1 MSPRVLPER
10 PLPGHAVCLDL
21 RTATAHDP
29 DDAVRAALDAQRPG
43 GERRFLVLDTADRLV
58 AHQRLYERLSSYGPA
73 RVVCLAVG
81 DRNGRTVRRTL
92 TLRPPAAGVL
102 WLFDGVEDEV
112 PGDAVLRPLVD
123 VLATPEVFDAVL
135 RALGEVVHGVAVPA
149 VRVLEHD
156 LTDEARERAWRQ
168 AVEGLVGQ
176 EVPSGASA
184 ERVPGALAL
193 LLDEGVPRSLAGHQ
207 WLPPGGRTGAALAAC
222 EEAVADAVDGH
233 QRVRGAAGLL
243 TRAGVDV
250 DLPGDIERVVRE
262 LGRVRAVVADAFGAA
277 GGSRPTV
284 EHRAVLRDRG
294 VELPEMPREITRA
307 GIVPALRD
315 HTHELIGRGLP
326 LRSVAARLSA
336 LSARTA
342 PVGSTARLARL
353 DALCGPERLRR
364 LDGRYAFT
372 AGGPRP
378 TAFVV
383 TGLLALLAGV
393 WPVLGW
399 VLGPAVGAVAA
410 GLARLALRR
419 RPNRSPDGRTDGGG
433 STGAAP
439 RLLGGLLGGLAG
451 AALGLFLGPPPWA
464 GALAL
469 AVSLT
474 AVVLLA
480 LRDWTR
486 GVDDWWARADPEEA
500 WRVLGEVRNL
510 VVTTAVHDWL
520 FAEVRHHCSAGA
532 GAVSR
537 LLGDLADTADRHR
550 SGTAVPPGA
559 DFRAATRNREDRSR
573 EDRGGGE
580 WDGGEWD
587 GGEWGESLPPPSARS
602 SDASRPRDPYGNPRG
617 DTYGGPY
624 GNAHGGSY
632 DPHGDSFGDTFG
644 DTFGDR
650 GDDHYGDP
658 YGDTFGNRDDLHGRS
673 PYGGRDNPYGSPY
686 GAGDGDGDDR
696 DPYGSSGRSTAGA
709 LGFSARDPED
719 RHGGS
724 SAPPAPAW
732 LERRHGD
739 GGPLL
744 VDTLVGDLV
753 AGTLLILDRCWA
765 GVERDPGAPASPVH
779 EQRLT
784 ELLDD
789 TRLRLERDVAASP
802 PSRPD
807 GPRDPGGPTGLTTA
821 PVDRPD
827 AARLS
832 GVAPDA
838 VARLLLAG
846 DDPGL
851 TVALCGPEHLRLLSH
866 DPLAARQIRFVPE
879 AMRRGAAGD
888 DIWRGTPED
897 VVWTGAGRHAGIL
910 RLVPLRA
917 DVVHTV
923 RAEEAED
930 Q

>member
-21 RTATAHDP
+21 RTVAAHDP
-29 DDAVRAALDAQRPG
+29 DDTVRAALDAQRPG
-43 GERRFLVLDTADRLV
+43 GESRFLVLDTADRLV

-81 DRNGRTVRRTL
+81 ERNERTVRRTL

-102 WLFDGVEDEV
+102 WLFDGVEDDV

-168 AVEGLVGQ
+168 AVEGLVGR
-176 EVPSGASA
+176 EVPVGASAA

-207 WLPPGGRTGAALAAC
+207 WLPPGGMTGAALAAC
-222 EEAVADAVDGH
+222 EEAVAVAADGH
-233 QRVRGAAGLL
+233 QRLRGAAGLL
-243 TRAGVDV
+243 TRAGADV

-342 PVGSTARLARL
+342 PVGSTARLTRL

-378 TAFVV
+378 AAFAV

-399 VLGPAVGAVAA
+399 VLGPAVGVVAA

-451 AALGLFLGPPPWA
+451 AGLGLFLGPPPWA

-537 LLGDLADTADRHR
+537 LLGDLADTADAHGP
-550 SGTAVPPGA
+550 GTAVPPGA
-559 DFRAATRNREDRSR
+559 RFRAAARSR
-573 EDRGGGE
+573 EDR
-580 WDGGEWD
+580 D
-587 GGEWGESLPPPSARS
+587 GGEWGERGESLPPRSARS
-602 SDASRPRDPYGNPRG
+602 SGTSRPRDPHG
-617 DTYGGPY
+617 DTYGNAYGGP
-624 GNAHGGSY
+624 Y
-632 DPHGDSFGDTFG
+632 DPHGDSFGDAFG
-644 DTFGDR
+644 DSFGDME
-650 GDDHYGDP
+650 DDRYGDP
-658 YGDTFGNRDDLHGRS
+658 YGDTYGNGDDPHRS
-673 PYGGRDNPYGSPY
+673 PYGDRNDPYGSPY
-686 GAGDGDGDDR
+686 GDR
-696 DPYGSSGRSTAGA
+696 EDRAPYGSSGRSTATPES
-709 LGFSARDPED
+709 FARDPEAPY
-719 RHGGS
+719 GGP
-724 SAPPAPAW
+724 SALPAPAW

-753 AGTLLILDRCWA
+753 TGTLLILDRCWA

-789 TRLRLERDVAASP
+789 ARLRLERDVAASP
-802 PSRPD
+802 PPRPD
-807 GPRDPGGPTGLTTA
+807 GPRDPEGPTGLTAA
-821 PVDRPD
+821 PADRPD

-851 TVALCGPEHLRLLSH
+851 TVTLCGPEHLRLLSH
-866 DPLAARQIRFVPE
+866 DPLAARQVRFVPE

-897 VVWTGAGRHAGIL
+897 VVWTDAGRHAGIL